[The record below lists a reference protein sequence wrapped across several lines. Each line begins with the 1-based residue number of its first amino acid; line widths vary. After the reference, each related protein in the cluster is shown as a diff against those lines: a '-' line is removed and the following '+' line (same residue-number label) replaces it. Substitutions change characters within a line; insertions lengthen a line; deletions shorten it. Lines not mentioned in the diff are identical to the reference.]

1 MEMTWHHTH
10 LPEGTAAA
18 WHGPTLT
25 HPTRPKLVF
34 HHATAVGPRCY
45 APYLKA
51 LAKDYDVM
59 ALAMRPLW
67 ADAPP
72 PDPKRGWDLFGDD
85 LIHWIEATQEAPV
98 LAVGHSIGAA
108 TLAMAARKRPELFRG
123 LVLIEPSGATWRQA
137 LLLRSL
143 PYALRLHLGPIKSAL
158 STPTHW
164 PSAEAAYAELRA
176 GRAFRRFDDQALK
189 SIVEGL
195 LVNRHETV
203 TQEITEVALEYP
215 RTWEAHLYATAP
227 HTLPVMT
234 GLTVPTE
241 ILRGRPSLYMGAR
254 TEAKLKAKR
263 PDFRFTHLTAHGH
276 MMPLEAPIPVAE
288 ATRAALAR
296 LSA

>member
-1 MEMTWHHTH
+1 MEMTWHHTQ

-51 LAKDYDVM
+51 LAQDYDVM

-72 PDPKRGWDLFGDD
+72 PDPKRGWNLFGDD
-85 LIHWIEATQEAPV
+85 LIDWIEATQDAPV

-108 TLAMAARKRPELFRG
+108 TLAMAATKRPELFKG
-123 LVLIEPSGATWRQA
+123 LVLIEPSGTTRRQA
-137 LLLRSL
+137 LLLGLL
-143 PYALRLHLGPIKSAL
+143 PYGMRLRLGPIKDAL
-158 STPTHW
+158 SSPTRW
-164 PSAEAAYAELRA
+164 PSKEAAFADLRA
-176 GRAFRRFDDQALK
+176 SKAFRRFDDQALHALL
-189 SIVEGL
+189 EGL
-195 LVNRHETV
+195 LVPCDETGPQG
-203 TQEITEVALEYP
+203 TAEVALEYP
-215 RTWEAHLYATAP
+215 RAWEAHLYASAP
-227 HTLPVMT
+227 HTLPT
-234 GLTVPTE
+234 LTRLSVPTE
-241 ILRGRPSLYMGAR
+241 VIRGRPSLYMD
-254 TEAKLKAKR
+254 TSIEAKLKAKR